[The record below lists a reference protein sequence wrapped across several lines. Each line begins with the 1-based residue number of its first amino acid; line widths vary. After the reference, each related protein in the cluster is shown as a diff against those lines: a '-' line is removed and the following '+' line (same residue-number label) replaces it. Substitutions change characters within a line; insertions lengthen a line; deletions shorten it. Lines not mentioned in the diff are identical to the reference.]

1 MLSLPPNVLDSQ
13 TSSLVLNI
21 NILTH
26 VCNYLLATFICI
38 TPYTPKISRFN
49 QTLLESVFSNPN
61 PLPELTFR
69 EWHSHHPAICKRDIA
84 LKYFL
89 PHFTLPTLLTCLS
102 LNVFPCHHV
111 QCLFYIL
118 RCPFPSAKWHLL
130 LIARFFFCLC
140 FPQIISF
147 HTTVGVLFK
156 KFKPSY
162 VPPLFKTI
170 ACLLIIIWIKKSL
183 KRSAKPFKISPLPW
197 ALQPHFKLQTS
208 FFLSSRLIP
217 VLFQFFE

>member
-1 MLSLPPNVLDSQ
+1 MAQSSSSYMQERHCFEIFPPSLH
-13 TSSLVLNI
+13 I
-21 NILTH
+21 I
-26 VCNYLLATFICI
+26 
-38 TPYTPKISRFN
+38 
-49 QTLLESVFSNPN
+49 
-61 PLPELTFR
+61 
-69 EWHSHHPAICKRDIA
+69 
-84 LKYFL
+84 
-89 PHFTLPTLLTCLS
+89 HFVNMS

-140 FPQIISF
+140 SPQIISF

-170 ACLLIIIWIKKSL
+170 TCLLIIIWIKKSL